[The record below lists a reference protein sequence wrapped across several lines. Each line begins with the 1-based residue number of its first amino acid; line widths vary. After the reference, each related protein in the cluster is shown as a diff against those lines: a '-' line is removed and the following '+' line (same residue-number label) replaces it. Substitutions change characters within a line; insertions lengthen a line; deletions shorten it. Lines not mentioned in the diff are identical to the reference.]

1 MRAWISEY
9 SDEHM
14 PYIGTTEKQ
23 EELLSKLSESED
35 WLIDG
40 EGEHASFSEY

>member
-9 SDEHM
+9 PEEHM

-23 EELLSKLSESED
+23 EELLSQLS
-35 WLIDG
+35 
-40 EGEHASFSEY
+40 